1 MSGIDELLN
10 THLRLPALFEG
21 CGDAIALYRL
31 DGTIVAGNRAAL
43 DMVGATGTELL
54 NAHFRTHVSDGE
66 ARRIAHHFAD
76 AAAGGEPEFETV
88 FLHRDG
94 HNVAVWAR
102 LLPARVEGEIVG
114 VYGYARDVTAPKQIE
129 AAFARSQSQFR
140 SLFEHHPE
148 SITSISLDGRYIRVN
163 TAAETLFGYR
173 SEELIGRPVSMVIA
187 PEKRDALAQVCRDIR
202 SARAANYESEA
213 VRKDGTR
220 ITISGTAI
228 PQIIDGVVVG
238 LYALSR
244 DVTQERIEEARRDA
258 LAFNDALTGVA
269 NRSIFLDRLDR
280 AVATARR
287 QQRMFAVHYVDIDH
301 FKSIN
306 DTYGHATGDSILCEV
321 ARRLQETVRDADT
334 IARLGGD
341 EFAVLQPNPPSRQ
354 HVADLAK
361 RLIGAFAPAFATDHG
376 DLTIGVSIGIALH
389 PNDATTP
396 AELLEHA
403 DRALYAA
410 KHAGRGTYRF
420 FNISSIEHAVSVK
433 STDKSSLRSA
443 VRS

>member
-1 MSGIDELLN
+1 VPGIDELLT
-10 THLRLPALFEG
+10 THSRLPALFEG

-31 DGTIVAGNRAAL
+31 DGTIAAGNRAAL
-43 DMVGATGTELL
+43 DMVGATGEQLL
-54 NAHFRTHVSDGE
+54 NAHFQTHVSGSE
-66 ARRIAHHFAD
+66 AQRIAHFFAE
-76 AAAGGEPEFETV
+76 AATGGEPEFETA
-88 FLHRDG
+88 FMHREG
-94 HNVAVWAR
+94 HEITVWAR

-129 AAFARSQSQFR
+129 AAFSRSQSQFR

-187 PEKRDALAQVCRDIR
+187 PDKRDSTAHVFREIR
-202 SARAANYESEA
+202 AARAVNYESELI
-213 VRKDGTR
+213 RKDGTR
-220 ITISGTAI
+220 VTISGTAI

-244 DVTQERIEEARRDA
+244 DVTAERIEEARRDA
-258 LAFNDALTGVA
+258 LAYNDPLTGVA
-269 NRSIFLDRLDR
+269 NRSIFMDRLDR
-280 AVATARR
+280 AVATSRR
-287 QQRMFAVHYVDIDH
+287 LNRMFAVHYLDIDH

-306 DTYGHATGDSILCEV
+306 DTYGHATGDLILCEV
-321 ARRLQETVRDADT
+321 ARRLGATVRDADT

-341 EFAVLQPNPPSRQ
+341 EFVVLQPNPLSRQ
-354 HVADLAK
+354 NVGNLAK
-361 RLIGAFAPAFATDHG
+361 RLLGAFALPFATEHG
-376 DLTIGVSIGIALH
+376 ELTVGISIGIALH
-389 PNDATTP
+389 PNDGTTP
-396 AELLEHA
+396 AELLEYA

-420 FNISSIEHAVSVK
+420 FNVASLERAASVK
-433 STDKSSLRSA
+433 AETGVGLRA
-443 VRS
+443 AARR